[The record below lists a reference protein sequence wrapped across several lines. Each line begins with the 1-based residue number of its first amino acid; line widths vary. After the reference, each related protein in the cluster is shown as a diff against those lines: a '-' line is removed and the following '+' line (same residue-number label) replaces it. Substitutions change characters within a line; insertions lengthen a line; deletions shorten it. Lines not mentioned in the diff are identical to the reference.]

1 MMTASLIVQLQG
13 KCSPMEHLITI
24 LVFTTLAGAAIP
36 VGGLFA
42 RFERLQPRWLEQEF
56 RHAVLA
62 FGGGVLFAAVALI
75 LVPEGSKRLSTL
87 VATGSFVI
95 GGVVFMFLDRALAKH
110 GSPASNLT
118 AALLDFAPESIALG
132 ALIASDPS
140 LGIVLAFFIALQ
152 NLPEGFNAYREMVNQ
167 SHMGFFKVLS
177 ILSAGALIG
186 PICGLLGFFYLA
198 DDPVITAVIMMF
210 AAGGILYLVFQ
221 DVAPQAK
228 LSRHWAPP
236 LGAVLG
242 FALGLIGEMML
253 VH

>member
-1 MMTASLIVQLQG
+1 MFT
-13 KCSPMEHLITI
+13 MEDLITI
-24 LVFTTLAGAAIP
+24 LMFTTLAGAAIP

-42 RFERLQPRWLEQEF
+42 RFEQLQPRWLEQEF

-75 LVPEGSKRLSTL
+75 LVPEGSKRLGSW
-87 VATGSFVI
+87 VATGSFII

-110 GSPASNLT
+110 GTPASNLT

-140 LGIVLAFFIALQ
+140 LGIVLAFFIGLQ
-152 NLPEGFNAYREMVNQ
+152 NLPEGFNSYREMVDQ
-167 SHMGFFKVLS
+167 GHMGVLKVLS
-177 ILSAGALIG
+177 ILSVGALIG
-186 PICGLLGFFYLA
+186 PLCGVLGFLFLSDA
-198 DDPVITAVIMMF
+198 PATTAVVMMF

-221 DVAPQAK
+221 DIAPQAK

-253 VH
+253 VR

>member
-1 MMTASLIVQLQG
+1 
-13 KCSPMEHLITI
+13 MEHLTTVLI
-24 LVFTTLAGAAIP
+24 FTAMAGAAIP
-36 VGGLFA
+36 IGGIFA
-42 RFERLQPRWLEQEF
+42 RFEQLQPRWLEQEF

-75 LVPEGSKRLSTL
+75 LVPQGTQRLGPW

-95 GGVVFMFLDRALAKH
+95 GGIVFMLVDRALAKH
-110 GSPASNLT
+110 GTPASNLA

-132 ALIASDPS
+132 ALISSDPS
-140 LGIVLAFFIALQ
+140 LGVVLAFFIGLQ
-152 NLPEGFNAYREMVNQ
+152 NLPEGFNAYREMIDRG
-167 SHMGFFKVLS
+167 HMGVSGVLS

-186 PICGLLGFFYLA
+186 PICGVLGFLFLTDA
-198 DDPVITAVIMMF
+198 ATTTAVIMMF

-221 DVAPQAK
+221 DIAPQAK

-242 FALGLIGEMML
+242 FALGLIGEMTL
-253 VH
+253 VG